1 MAKRP
6 KCRDCK
12 TKMRPL
18 RWRALLDAWLCPL
31 CEREAIPLA
40 TAALMAEIGII

>member
-12 TKMRPL
+12 SKMRPL
-18 RWRALLDAWLCPL
+18 RWRALLDAWLCPE
-31 CEREAIPLA
+31 CERKAIPMA
-40 TAALMAEIGII
+40 AAALMTEMKI